1 MYCITFL
8 NLQAHD
14 NQLESL
20 PDELAELQEI
30 GRLNLRYLF
39 LEFY

>member
-39 LEFY
+39 I